1 MIISCFLLPPVM
13 IVSLTQNDKM
23 LSYNSFIIIYCSGV
37 LATIAGVHYSLQ
49 IYFQD
54 RNTVIIYRS
63 LSLQCPYI
71 LKKNKPAR
79 EQRLNTNIIHW
90 YLGKKIKSFPWSY
103 TCTCICLVLF
113 LESKFKNQTF
123 DPLRYSYTCNV
134 TSA

>member
-63 LSLQCPYI
+63 LSLVSLYI
-71 LKKNKPAR
+71 KK
-79 EQRLNTNIIHW
+79 
-90 YLGKKIKSFPWSY
+90 
-103 TCTCICLVLF
+103 
-113 LESKFKNQTF
+113 KNQT
-123 DPLRYSYTCNV
+123 SQGV
-134 TSA
+134 EIEH